1 MKKCIR
7 AARAVT
13 LQDEAGLT
21 EDFALI
27 HNESEILETGTWS
40 EIKDR
45 APADV
50 TDLGDVTIVPGL
62 INAHVHLELSHIEG
76 KTVQGQGFMPWV
88 ISLLSNS
95 TYDIQDDLIS
105 KALASM
111 LESGTVFCADISTNN
126 CARIAELMDESGMG
140 FYGFCEAIGQHIP
153 KEGGAFFPSKTYP
166 LGRNAGAGHA
176 LYSTHAE
183 MIRALKKADS
193 AANMPFSIHLA
204 ENEEEDQIVAEGT
217 GPFAQML
224 KGAGLLAD
232 CGNKGLSPVAYAHSL
247 EILDKSTLAV
257 HCVRVSES
265 DIKILADTG
274 TNVCLCPRSNDF
286 IGEGQAP
293 WEKIINS
300 GINTCLGTDS
310 IASNHDLN
318 MWNELEYML
327 KKIKIKM
334 PAQDA
339 LSLITKNSAK
349 ALMIDEFYGSLEA
362 GKRPVFATVPA
373 SLEDLLFQ

>member
-1 MKKCIR
+1 MNKCIR

-13 LQDEAGLT
+13 LQDGAGLI

-27 HNESEILETGTWS
+27 HNGTEILETGTWS
-40 EIKDR
+40 DLKDS

-50 TDLGDVTIVPGL
+50 ADLGDVTIVPGL

-88 ISLLSNS
+88 ISLLSNA
-95 TYDIQDDLIS
+95 TYDIQEELIR

-111 LESGTVFCADISTNN
+111 LESGTSFCADISTNN
-126 CARIAELMDESGMG
+126 CSRIAELIDESGIG
-140 FYGFCEAIGQHIP
+140 FYGFCEAIGQQIP
-153 KEGGAFFPSKTYP
+153 KEGASFFPSKTYP

-176 LYSTHAE
+176 LYSTHAK

-193 AANMPFSIHLA
+193 AANLPFSIHLA
-204 ENEEEDQIVAEGT
+204 ENEEEDEIIAHGT
-217 GPFAQML
+217 GPFAEML
-224 KGAGLLAD
+224 KGAGLLAE
-232 CGNKGLSPVAYAHSL
+232 CGSNGLSPVEYAHSL

-257 HCVRVSES
+257 HCVRVSEN

-300 GINTCLGTDS
+300 GVNTCLGTDS

-327 KKIKIKM
+327 KRIEINIS
-334 PAQDA
+334 AQQA
-339 LSLITKNSAK
+339 LSMITKNSAK
-349 ALMIDEFYGSLEA
+349 ALMIDKFYGSLEA
-362 GKRPVFATVPA
+362 GKRPVFAIVPA
-373 SLEDLLFQ
+373 SLEDLLF